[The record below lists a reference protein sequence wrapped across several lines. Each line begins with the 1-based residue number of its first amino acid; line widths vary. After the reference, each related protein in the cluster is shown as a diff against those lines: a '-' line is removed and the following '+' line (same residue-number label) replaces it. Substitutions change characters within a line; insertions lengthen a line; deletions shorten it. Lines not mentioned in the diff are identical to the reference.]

1 METECHG
8 LEGSIID
15 KTLQC
20 EWVVVTRRRK
30 IWEKRLVTA
39 AAPKYGLLAKVSRT
53 TRGMGAPDERRRH
66 NLPVT
71 VSANYASHDSG
82 QFSLLSE
89 PS

>member
-53 TRGMGAPDERRRH
+53 RGMGAPDERRRH

-82 QFSLLSE
+82 QFSLFSKSL
-89 PS
+89 